1 MGPLTAMFPSAE
13 EASRAK
19 HASRAL
25 AAVLAAKVNTQAL
38 SISDA
43 EGLAHSLDIPVSALR
58 LLVDALS
65 QLGEGNAVKLVPV
78 HAELTTQEA
87 ADILGIS
94 RPTFIKLLDE
104 GLMPFSKSGN
114 RRKVRYTD
122 LQRYRG
128 LLDTQ
133 RRESLAELSILD
145 QKLGLGYE

>member
-1 MGPLTAMFPSAE
+1 MKPLTAMLPSAE
-13 EASRAK
+13 EASR
-19 HASRAL
+19 ASRAL
-25 AAVLAAKVNTQAL
+25 AAVLATKAKTQAL

-43 EGLAHSLDIPVSALR
+43 EGVAHTLEIPVSALR

-104 GLMPFSKSGN
+104 GLMPFSKAGN
-114 RRKVRYTD
+114 RRKVRYLD
-122 LQRYRG
+122 LQKYKG
-128 LLDTQ
+128 LLEAQ

-145 QKLGLGYE
+145 QKLRLGYE